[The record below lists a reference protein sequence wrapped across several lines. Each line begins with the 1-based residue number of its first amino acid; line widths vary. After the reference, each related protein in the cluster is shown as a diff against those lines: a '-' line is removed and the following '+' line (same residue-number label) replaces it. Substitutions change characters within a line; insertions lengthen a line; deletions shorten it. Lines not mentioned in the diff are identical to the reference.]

1 MVRHEAAEAL
11 GAIALP
17 ECLAQLAQYE
27 ADPCAEV
34 AETCQLALRRIQYW
48 HDKRHASAAEAAALP
63 SDGAARGSKKE
74 LFAAPPAG
82 SQPADVQETGSPYLS
97 GALLGTLWL

>member
-27 ADPCAEV
+27 ADPCPEV

-48 HDKRHASAAEAAALP
+48 HDKRHAAAETVSPVDA
-63 SDGAARGSKKE
+63 AARGSKKE
-74 LFAAPPAG
+74 LFASLPQA
-82 SQPADVQETGSPYLS
+82 ADALETGSPYLS
-97 GALLGTLWL
+97 GAWLGTCVL

>member
-27 ADPCAEV
+27 ADPCSEV

-48 HDKRHASAAEAAALP
+48 HDRRHADIALP
-63 SDGAARGSKKE
+63 ADGAARGSKKE
-74 LFAAPPAG
+74 LFASAPAS

-97 GALLGTLWL
+97 GA